1 MLIISMIATLLHIL
15 IINIDSYINTHTH
28 YVRRMY
34 RTNILIIIHQP
45 VTAPNN
51 STPVLITKL
60 SLLRQE
66 GS

>member
-1 MLIISMIATLLHIL
+1 
-15 IINIDSYINTHTH
+15 
-28 YVRRMY
+28 VRRMY